1 METGV
6 IVETEHI
13 DIIQKSERDK
23 KKEEKVRQKQID
35 ALNEELTAFK
45 KKLKTLDDQV
55 SKDKVR
61 FKMMEITE
69 EIEALR
75 SENMD
80 AEKFWGMLALN
91 DDVQFDY
98 GRNILKEGTYET

>member
-1 METGV
+1 M

-61 FKMMEITE
+61 FKMMEITD

-75 SENMD
+75 SEDMD
-80 AEKFWGMLALN
+80 KEKFWGMLALN

-98 GRNILKEGTYET
+98 GRAILKEGTYET

>member
-1 METGV
+1 MDTGV

-13 DIIQKSERDK
+13 DLIQTSERGK

-80 AEKFWGMLALN
+80 EEKFWGMLALN
-91 DDVQFDY
+91 DEVQFDY

>member
-1 METGV
+1 MDTGV

-13 DIIQKSERDK
+13 DLIQTSERGK
-23 KKEEKVRQKQID
+23 KKEDKVRQKQID

-80 AEKFWGMLALN
+80 EEKFWGMLALN
-91 DDVQFDY
+91 DEVQFDY

>member
-1 METGV
+1 MDTGV
-6 IVETEHI
+6 IVETAHI
-13 DIIQKSERDK
+13 DLIQTTERDK

-80 AEKFWGMLALN
+80 EEKFWGMLALN
-91 DDVQFDY
+91 DEVQFDY

>member
-1 METGV
+1 M
-6 IVETEHI
+6 
-13 DIIQKSERDK
+13 
-23 KKEEKVRQKQID
+23 RQKQID

-45 KKLKTLDDQV
+45 KKLKTIDDQV

-61 FKMMEITE
+61 FKMMEITD

-75 SENMD
+75 NENMD
-80 AEKFWGMLALN
+80 EDKFWGMLALN
-91 DDVQFDY
+91 DEVQFDY

>member
-1 METGV
+1 MDTGV

-13 DIIQKSERDK
+13 DLIQTSERGK

-80 AEKFWGMLALN
+80 EEKFWGMLALN
-91 DDVQFDY
+91 DEKSDRLSEVKVQKSLSF
-98 GRNILKEGTYET
+98 

>member
-1 METGV
+1 LDTGV

-13 DIIQKSERDK
+13 DLIQTSERGK

-80 AEKFWGMLALN
+80 EEKFWGMLALN
-91 DDVQFDY
+91 DEVQFDY

>member
-1 METGV
+1 LETGV

-61 FKMMEITE
+61 FKMMEITD

-80 AEKFWGMLALN
+80 VEKFWGMLALN

-98 GRNILKEGTYET
+98 GRAILKEGTYET

>member
-1 METGV
+1 MDTGV

-80 AEKFWGMLALN
+80 EEKFWGMLALN
-91 DDVQFDY
+91 DEVQFDY

>member
-1 METGV
+1 M
-6 IVETEHI
+6 
-13 DIIQKSERDK
+13 
-23 KKEEKVRQKQID
+23 
-35 ALNEELTAFK
+35 TAFK

-61 FKMMEITE
+61 FKMMEITD

-75 SENMD
+75 NENMD
-80 AEKFWGMLALN
+80 EEKFWGMLALN
-91 DDVQFDY
+91 DEVQFDY

>member
-1 METGV
+1 LETGV

-23 KKEEKVRQKQID
+23 KKEEKVTQKQID

-61 FKMMEITE
+61 FKMMEITD

-80 AEKFWGMLALN
+80 EEKFWGMLALN

-98 GRNILKEGTYET
+98 GRAILKEGTYET